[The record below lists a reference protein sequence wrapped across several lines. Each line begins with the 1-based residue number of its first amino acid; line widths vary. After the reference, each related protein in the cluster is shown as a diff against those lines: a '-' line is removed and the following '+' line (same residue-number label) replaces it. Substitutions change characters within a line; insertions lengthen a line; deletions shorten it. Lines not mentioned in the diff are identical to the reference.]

1 VLRRR
6 DVRPAIVRFVAAVKR
21 NEIGAMVIGI
31 AIAIGLA
38 IAIAVWHRVFASS
51 DYSNGGSNILG
62 IIGTVPLIAAL
73 AVAAWTRWHR
83 TCAVPYCLRTGEHPV
98 EGTLEKVC
106 NHHHTVEHHRRVF
119 DLHHEAHVASGRLD
133 FGESHTKRSGS
144 QP

>member
-1 VLRRR
+1 
-6 DVRPAIVRFVAAVKR
+6 VKR
-21 NEIGAMVIGI
+21 NEIGAVLIGI

-38 IAIAVWHRVFASS
+38 ITIAVWHRVFASS

-62 IIGTVPLIAAL
+62 IISTVPLIAAL

-83 TCAVPYCLRTGEHPV
+83 TCAVAYCLRTGEHPV

-106 NHHHTVEHHRRVF
+106 NHHHTVEHHERVF

-133 FGESHTKRSGS
+133 FGQSHAKRSGA